1 MANNN
6 QKVYTRGDRVEVFV
20 DGNWIPA
27 IVQNVSALSAS
38 NDNGSGAAYTLTPD
52 MAGQPQFTGR
62 PAQYYPPLRGVG
74 SDSVREVGSKDDPS
88 TKVDAYAFKNESA
101 NNSPGNFTN
110 AQNLKNQGLD
120 AESGAKRAEASLKD
134 GGKTVEDA
142 TGIKGNTDTTV
153 GAPFQQAVKSDAD
166 GNVNHGA
173 NASVELVGDVTG
185 TNGTGSVNAN
195 GEAPAADPNTPVNQT
210 PYTVEAS
217 NDPSLGLDKTNIPNT
232 GAGPLTSGDQGV
244 EPTVKT
250 GNAAPVNPT
259 QQDGKDG
266 KIIASDK
273 YDGALASAT
282 PVGSKDDKQTAAA
295 KADDGEKNGVVDHK
309 YPSIDNSALNSGKA
323 DPAAKADGTNG
334 TTVAAAVKEAAD
346 KNAANA
352 EKMTSDTDPLKPTKA
367 DADAVGEVH
376 GATGDQNPQLPATD
390 TQATDGSVNTV
401 RSQPGIVTAKQDA
414 AKDTPTGK

>member
-6 QKVYTRGDRVEVFV
+6 QKAYTRGDRVEVFV

-27 IVQNVSALSAS
+27 IVQNVSMLSAS

-62 PAQYYPPLRGVG
+62 PAQYYPPLRGV
-74 SDSVREVGSKDDPS
+74 SADSVRDLGSNSDPS

-101 NNSPGNFTN
+101 NSAPGNFTN
-110 AQNLKNQGLD
+110 PQNLKNQGLD
-120 AESGAKRAEASLKD
+120 AESGAKRAEESLKAD
-134 GGKTVEDA
+134 GKTPEEA
-142 TGIKGNTDTTV
+142 TGITSDGTQS
-153 GAPFQQAVKSDAD
+153 GFQTAVTSDSK

-195 GEAPAADPNTPVNQT
+195 GEAPAAAPKTPVNQT

-217 NDPSLGLDKTNIPNT
+217 NDPALGLDKVNIPNT
-232 GAGPLTSGDQGV
+232 GVGTVTTGDQGV

-266 KIIASDK
+266 KVIASDK

-282 PVGSKDDKQTAAA
+282 PAGSKDDKQTAAA
-295 KADDGEKNGVVDHK
+295 KADDGEKNGVVDHS
-309 YPSIDNSALNSGKA
+309 YPAIDNSALNSGKA
-323 DPAAKADGTNG
+323 DPAKQADGTNG
-334 TTVAAAVKEAAD
+334 TTVAAAVKESAD
-346 KNAANA
+346 ANAANA

-367 DADAVGEVH
+367 DANAVADVQS
-376 GATGDQNPQLPATD
+376 ATGDKNPQLPATD
-390 TQATDGSVNTV
+390 TQATDGTVNTV
-401 RSQPGIVTAKQDA
+401 RSQPGAVTAKQDA